1 VTESA
6 DPFPR
11 RSLAW
16 YALIVLTVC
25 YTFSYIDRQILAFL
39 VEPLKAE
46 FGVSDTTIGFLSG
59 FAFAIFYSTFGM
71 PMGRLADRYSRRNII
86 LIGLV
91 VWSAMTTLSGAARNF
106 AMLTFARMG
115 VGIGEAVIN
124 PCAFSLISDYFP
136 KERLSSA
143 LSIYMMGIQAGAGL
157 SLIIGGVAVQALMHV
172 HIDLGFG
179 PIAPW
184 RLVFLAVGLPGI
196 LFALLLLSVKEPPR
210 RGLQRQEGGG
220 AASPL
225 PLGTA
230 LREVAKRWQSALG
243 IAFMVAC
250 QALSNYALLFWS
262 PTFFERLHN
271 WPRAQ
276 SGLVLGFIVVF
287 AGCGGM
293 YLGGRIADRWQ
304 RAGITDATLRTGLV
318 SLVGV
323 GLTLPM
329 AMLMSAA
336 GATVA
341 LIAVA
346 VVFVGFSIGSSY
358 AGLQFIFPNEVRG
371 FGSSLVL
378 FVVNL
383 FGLGLGSGLPGIFTD
398 HLFHDPLRVGDSIA
412 LTVALAATVGTIITL
427 VTLKHYR
434 RHYAMMHGDPAMVAA
449 GALR

>member
-1 VTESA
+1 MVESA

-11 RSLAW
+11 RSAAW

-25 YTFSYIDRQILAFL
+25 YTFSYVDRQILAFL
-39 VEPLKAE
+39 VGPLKQE
-46 FGVSDTTIGFLSG
+46 FGVSDTYIGLLQG
-59 FAFAIFYSTFGM
+59 IAFAIFYSTFGM
-71 PMGRLADRYSRRNII
+71 PMGRLADRHSRRNII
-86 LIGLV
+86 LIGLI
-91 VWSAMTTLSGAARNF
+91 VWSAMTAVSGAARNF
-106 AMLTFARMG
+106 ATLVLARMG

-157 SLIIGGVAVQALMHV
+157 SLIIGGVAVQALMQV
-172 HIDLGFG
+172 HLDLGFG

-184 RLVFLAVGLPGI
+184 RLVFFAVGLPGI
-196 LFALLLLSVKEPPR
+196 LFVLLLLSVKEPPR
-210 RGLQRQEGGG
+210 RGLQSKDASGVPL
-220 AASPL
+220 AA
-225 PLGTA
+225 A
-230 LREVAKRWQSALG
+230 LREVGKRWQSALG
-243 IAFMVAC
+243 IACMIGC

>member
-1 VTESA
+1 
-6 DPFPR
+6 
-11 RSLAW
+11 
-16 YALIVLTVC
+16 
-25 YTFSYIDRQILAFL
+25 
-39 VEPLKAE
+39 
-46 FGVSDTTIGFLSG
+46 
-59 FAFAIFYSTFGM
+59 
-71 PMGRLADRYSRRNII
+71 
-86 LIGLV
+86 
-91 VWSAMTTLSGAARNF
+91 
-106 AMLTFARMG
+106 
-115 VGIGEAVIN
+115 
-124 PCAFSLISDYFP
+124 
-136 KERLSSA
+136 
-143 LSIYMMGIQAGAGL
+143 
-157 SLIIGGVAVQALMHV
+157 V
-172 HIDLGFG
+172 HLDLGFG

-184 RLVFLAVGLPGI
+184 RLVFIAVGLPGI
-196 LFALLLLSVKEPPR
+196 LFVLLLLSVKEPPR
-210 RGLQRQEGGG
+210 RGLQRKDASGVPL
-220 AASPL
+220 AA
-225 PLGTA
+225 A
-230 LREVAKRWQSALG
+230 LREVGKRWQSALG
-243 IAFMVAC
+243 IACMIGC

-262 PTFFERLHN
+262 PTFFERLHD

-323 GLTLPM
+323 GITLPI
-329 AMLMSAA
+329 AMLMSTA

-398 HLFHDPLRVGDSIA
+398 HVFHDPLRVGHSIA

-427 VTLKHYR
+427 FTLKHYR
-434 RHYAMMHGDPAMVAA
+434 RHYALMHGEPAVAAA